1 MSAPPP
7 DELRQQLRHCVHTL
21 NNVLGQVLGFGSLLV
36 RDAGKAHG
44 AGHLPKA
51 VLDYAEEVMAA
62 GLRGEQ
68 VARQLAEIVKSLP
81 APRAQDE
88 PTAPAVANAPAAQ
101 RRVLVAGAQARAASA
116 LLPAFRAARWETDF
130 HASSFDALRAFRAA
144 PGTFD
149 AVVTEQSFQ
158 EILGTELV
166 AAVKAL
172 SPGTPCLILRSQDSG
187 LDEMSARMAGADAAP
202 RDDLVGAALVRL
214 VAELVEKAQA
224 SA

>member
-1 MSAPPP
+1 MSTPQK
-7 DELRQQLRHCVHTL
+7 DDLRKQLRQCVHSL

-36 RDAGKAHG
+36 RDAGKAHA
-44 AGHLPKA
+44 AGQIPKA

-81 APRAQDE
+81 AAASAAE
-88 PTAPAVANAPAAQ
+88 PAATTVVPAPSPE
-101 RRVLVAGAQARAASA
+101 RRVLVTGAQARAAST

-144 PGTFD
+144 PATFH
-149 AVVTEQSFQ
+149 AVVTEQGFQ

-172 SPGTPCLILRSQDSG
+172 SPGTPCVIIRSAESG

-202 RDDLVGAALVRL
+202 RDDVAGAALVAL
-214 VAELVEKAQA
+214 VVDLAEKAKA
-224 SA
+224 TG

>member
-1 MSAPPP
+1 MSAPEA
-7 DELRQQLRHCVHTL
+7 DDLRKQLRQCVHSL

-36 RDAGKAHG
+36 RDAGKAH
-44 AGHLPKA
+44 ASGHLPKA
-51 VLDYAEEVMAA
+51 VLEYAEEVMAA

-68 VARQLAEIVKSLP
+68 VARQLAEIVRSLP
-81 APRAQDE
+81 VPAS
-88 PTAPAVANAPAAQ
+88 TAEPAARDTALPPPAG
-101 RRVLVAGAQARAASA
+101 RRVLVAGAQARAAGT

-144 PGTFD
+144 PESFH
-149 AVVTEQSFQ
+149 AVVTEQTFQ

-172 SPGTPCLILRSQDSG
+172 SPSTPCVIIRSVESG

-202 RDDLVGAALVRL
+202 REDLVGAPL
-214 VAELVEKAQA
+214 VAIVADLADRAKSIA
-224 SA
+224 